1 MKKSKTSTISP
12 NPTTTFELPASQS
25 TLDFSSQI
33 MYAGPD
39 EEFFWVKNDLPVEE
53 GVAVGYEVERFF
65 KSHKMHAIDLVL
77 FEDIYHEFKE
87 VF

>member
-1 MKKSKTSTISP
+1 MKHVNINK
-12 NPTTTFELPASQS
+12 
-25 TLDFSSQI
+25 SSQLI
-33 MYAGPD
+33 YAGTD

-53 GVAVGYEVERFF
+53 GVAVGYEVEKEETLFD
-65 KSHKMHAIDLVL
+65 SYSIDLVL